1 MKNNNFWWQKI
12 FDERYLKIYSFWITE
27 ERTNKELKFLLTF
40 IKKKF
45 KNRKIKILDLACGYG
60 RHSLPLAK
68 DGYKVIG
75 VDYSKYF
82 LSLAKEKAKEL
93 KIKNLR
99 FLRKDI
105 RKINFKE
112 EFDLVISMFTF
123 FGYFDNNEDNIKVLK
138 NVYESLKKGGYF
150 ILDLENP
157 NFYWRFFLKNPRVT
171 EEGFLYYEFK
181 EPNKELDIN
190 TKVILDHVNR
200 FVILQRKWEE
210 NGKENLWEGKFKL
223 FYPEEI
229 LSYLKLIGFERIK
242 IFGDF
247 DFKKIFNKES
257 PRMIFTAFK
266 RG

>member
-12 FDERYLKIYSFWITE
+12 FDERYLKIYSFGITE

-60 RHSLPLAK
+60 RHSLPLAEN
-68 DGYKVIG
+68 GYEVIG

-93 KIKNLR
+93 KIKNVR

-112 EFDLVISMFTF
+112 EFDLVINMFTS

-138 NVYESLKKGGYF
+138 NVYESLKRGGYF

-157 NFYWRFFLKNPRVT
+157 NFCWKFFLKNPQVT

-229 LSYLKLIGFERIK
+229 LIYLKLIGFERIK

-257 PRMIFTAFK
+257 SRMIFKAFK